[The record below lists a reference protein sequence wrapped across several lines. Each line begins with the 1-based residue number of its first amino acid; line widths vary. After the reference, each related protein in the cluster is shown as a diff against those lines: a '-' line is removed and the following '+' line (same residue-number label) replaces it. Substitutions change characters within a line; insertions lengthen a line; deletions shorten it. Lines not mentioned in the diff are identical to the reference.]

1 MAVDPMTQT
10 QKRIVLALTIV
21 IALTRLFA
29 IAHSMFDW
37 DEGLFSLGVSEYNV
51 IQYRPHPP
59 GYPLFIAAA
68 KAFHLFGMPEF
79 RAVQA
84 VVVLGA
90 ICLFPVLF
98 FLAREIGFDFATS
111 VCGAVIFSFLP
122 NVWVYGGTGFS
133 DVPGAAIGLAAC
145 ALLLRGRH
153 DTRAYLLG
161 AIVLGLAA
169 GFRPMNLVLGFVPAI
184 LATIARVRKSAG
196 AVVLAILLG
205 GAIAAGS
212 YAGAVLASGPYKD
225 YANVVRIQSKY
236 VHDVDSYHNPQRAPL
251 REMAK
256 IFFIRPVD
264 QRQRMTGLALLAV
277 ISLVAAIVK
286 KRLPPLL
293 TFAIFTPL
301 AILSWLNLDF
311 ATAARYAIPYMA
323 AHALLAADALGLFAQ
338 RRPFVQGLL
347 CAVVAAVF
355 AVWTWPALRL
365 QRTTDSPPAAAL
377 EWIRHNVPA
386 GDKVYVHGGIG
397 PVAQAILGE
406 RPNTLYYDEPSN
418 ISLMAGEAWILDL
431 HEVENGQSFLWKH
444 SNPLWKIVR
453 RRNFESSVGH
463 VSSQVHFGEGWHGDE
478 GPFRWMS
485 GDSTLQLAVLRGSG
499 KLQMRVY
506 VPLNALPTP
515 PTIEVRMNGV
525 TVERFTGSPADI
537 EKSWIVPSRPDAPN
551 ELRILTSATVNPAKL
566 GQSDDARDLG
576 LRLDS
581 LSWTPVQ

>member
-1 MAVDPMTQT
+1 MTQT
-10 QKRIVLALTIV
+10 EKRIILALTIV

-37 DEGLFSLGVSEYNV
+37 DEGLFTLGVSEYNV

-68 KAFHLFGMPEF
+68 KVFHLAGVPAF
-79 RAVQA
+79 RALQA

-90 ICLFPVLF
+90 IALFPILF
-98 FLAREIGFDFATS
+98 FLAREIGFDFTTS
-111 VCGAVIFSFLP
+111 VGGAVIFSFLP
-122 NVWVYGGTGFS
+122 NVWTYGGTGFS
-133 DVPGAAIGLAAC
+133 DIPGAAIGLLAC

-161 AIVLGLAA
+161 AVALGLAA
-169 GFRPMNLVLGFVPAI
+169 GFRPLNLVLGMVPA
-184 LATIARVRKSAG
+184 LVATVARIRHSVG

-205 GAIAAGS
+205 GAIAGGS
-212 YAGAVLASGPYKD
+212 YAGAALASGPFED
-225 YANVVRIQSKY
+225 YAKVVRIQSKY
-236 VHDVDSYHNPQRAPL
+236 VRDVDSYHNPARAPL
-251 REMAK
+251 GEMAK
-256 IFFIRPVD
+256 IFFVWPVD
-264 QRQRMTGLALLAV
+264 QRQRMTGLALLAL
-277 ISLVAAIVK
+277 IALVAAIVR

-311 ATAARYAIPYMA
+311 ATAARYAISYMA
-323 AHALLAADALGLFAQ
+323 AHAFLAADALGLFA
-338 RRPFVQGLL
+338 RRRALVQGLL

-355 AVWTWPALRL
+355 AVWTWPALQL

-377 EWIRHNVPA
+377 EWIRKNVPA
-386 GDKVYVHGGIG
+386 GEKVYVHGGIG
-397 PVAQAILGE
+397 PVGQAMLGE
-406 RPNTLYYDEPSN
+406 RPNTIYYDEPSQ
-418 ISLMAGEAWILDL
+418 ISLLAGEAWVLDL

-463 VSSQVHFGEGWHGDE
+463 VSSQVLFGEGWYGDE

-485 GDSTLQLAVLRGSG
+485 GESALQLSVLRGNG
-499 KLQMRVY
+499 KLQMRLY
-506 VPLNALPTP
+506 VPQSGLSSP
-515 PTIEVRMNGV
+515 PTIEVRMNGA
-525 TVERFTGSPADI
+525 TIERFSGSGPDI
-537 EKSWIVPSRPDAPN
+537 EKSWVIPSRTDAPN

-566 GQSDDARDLG
+566 GGSGDTRDLG

-581 LSWTPVQ
+581 LSWTPVK